1 MASRREQVIEAVV
14 ALLAAAMPAAEVK
27 RNLTKP
33 ERIPAGGLV
42 IVRDGDP
49 GEPEVTLSPLT
60 YLYEHHIPVEIAVH
74 ETGASPRER
83 TLDAMLGAIGN
94 AVASNRTLGGLC
106 DFLEAEAP
114 ATADIETAGA
124 LPGRWADIAVV
135 AHYGVTDP
143 LN

>member
-1 MASRREQVIEAVV
+1 MASRREQVIEAIV
-14 ALLAAAMPAAEVK
+14 ALLAAALPDAEVK

-33 ERIPAGGLV
+33 ERIPSGGLV
-42 IVRDGDP
+42 IVRDGNP

-60 YLYEHHIPVEIAVH
+60 YLYTHRIPIELAVH
-74 ETGASPRER
+74 ETGAGPRER
-83 TLDAMLGAIGN
+83 ALDAMLGAIGT
-94 AVASNRTLGGLC
+94 AVANNRTLGGLC

-124 LPGRWADIAVV
+124 LPGRWADIAIV
-135 AHYGVTDP
+135 AHYGATDP